1 MDPMHIARPPG
12 WTRFL
17 ARMRRLPLRLRKAL
31 RGGTEGL
38 HPSRIK
44 GAGLALVEN
53 RPYVPGD
60 DPRAIN
66 WPLTARTG
74 EPIIKCFESSR
85 ELILW
90 LVVDPSPS
98 MFLGDPVS
106 PVRWALELCAAAAA
120 ATGAGKDRLGLLV
133 PGDDRTPALRI
144 APRRGRVPGLHLL
157 EALAGLGPAIPTPA
171 SWQQALGRWGDRGRG
186 HRLWILSNGAGLR
199 GLAGLVKPIAARHH
213 VVWFRPEL
221 PHLRHLPNWPDPGFP
236 AAVERITW
244 NILEDPVTRL
254 GAWLK
259 GRGA

>member
-1 MDPMHIARPPG
+1 MTRPPG
-12 WTRFL
+12 WQTFL
-17 ARMRRLPLRLRKAL
+17 ARLRRLPLRLRKVL

-38 HPSRIK
+38 HPSKLR
-44 GAGLALVEN
+44 GAGLSFVEN

-74 EPIIKCFESSR
+74 EPIVKRFEASR

-106 PVRWALELCAAAAA
+106 PIRWALEICGAAQA
-120 ATGAGKDRLGLLV
+120 ATSAGKDRLGLLV
-133 PGDDRTPALRI
+133 PGDERSLPLRI

-157 EALAGLGPAIPTPA
+157 EALAGLGPAIP
-171 SWQQALGRWGDRGRG
+171 
-186 HRLWILSNGAGLR
+186 SNGAGLQ
-199 GLAGLVKPIAARHH
+199 GLAELIKPIAARHQ

-221 PHLRHLPNWPDPGFP
+221 PHLKHLPNWPDPGFP
-236 AAVERITW
+236 ATVERHTW
-244 NILEDPVTRL
+244 NIMEDPVTRL
-254 GAWLK
+254 GIWMK
-259 GRGA
+259 GTGA

>member
-1 MDPMHIARPPG
+1 MTRLPG
-12 WTRFL
+12 WQHFL
-17 ARMRRLPLRLRKAL
+17 QRLRRLPLRLRRVL

-44 GAGLALVEN
+44 GAGLTFVEN

-60 DPRAIN
+60 DPRTIN

-74 EPIIKCFESSR
+74 EPIVKCFESSR

-106 PVRWALELCAAAAA
+106 PLRWAMEICGAAH
-120 ATGAGKDRLGLLV
+120 ATASAGKDRLGLLV
-133 PGDDRTPALRI
+133 PGDDRAPALRI

-157 EALAGLGPAIPTPA
+157 EALAGIAPARPTPA
-171 SWQQALGRWGDRGRG
+171 SWQQALGHWGERGRG
-186 HRLWILSNGAGLR
+186 HRLWILSNGAGLQ

-213 VVWFRPEL
+213 VVWFRPVQPRL
-221 PHLRHLPNWPDPGFP
+221 KHRPNWPDPGFP
-236 AAVERITW
+236 ATVEQLTW
-244 NILEDPVTRL
+244 NIMEDPVARL
-254 GAWLK
+254 GSWMR